1 MHKVIA
7 IVGPSGVGKSTLAN
21 NLRLKNGAHRL
32 AIADGV
38 RSVAGMAYGRG
49 TVLKDYRYDIGGYD
63 LSGRGVLQQ
72 VGAKLREFDPDF
84 WLNILDDKI
93 SRLHDSSLIVIE
105 DVRLTREA
113 IHLATKYE
121 TSLVKLT
128 ASPEVRASRTQI
140 TGAQDITEIE
150 WEYVVADLTIDT
162 DQVDPVN
169 VHQIVEAE
177 LELIDA

>member
-1 MHKVIA
+1 
-7 IVGPSGVGKSTLAN
+7 
-21 NLRLKNGAHRL
+21 
-32 AIADGV
+32 
-38 RSVAGMAYGRG
+38 
-49 TVLKDYRYDIGGYD
+49 VLKDYRYDINGLD
-63 LSGRGVLQQ
+63 LSGREILQQ
-72 VGAKLREFDPDF
+72 VGAKLRDFDPDF
-84 WLNILDDKI
+84 WLNILDERI
-93 SRLHDSSLIVIE
+93 SRLHDSALVVIE

-113 IHLATKYE
+113 IHLATKYQ